1 MPYKK
6 KKPVK
11 IVEGPKSFVA
21 DIIRERDSKNKI
33 KEKIFVDKNPKNLN
47 TKNKINKN
55 KK

>member
-21 DIIRERDSKNKI
+21 DIIQERDRKKKI
-33 KEKIFVDKNPKNLN
+33 KEKIFEDKNPKNLN
-47 TKNKINKN
+47 NKN
-55 KK
+55 KSKNKK